1 MKKLLLVVAGIALLA
16 VACRAEVNVLVDI
29 NQDRSGSATFE
40 FGLDDEFKNL
50 IESSGGSTEDLL
62 ADVNLAAEGG
72 EATTRT
78 EGDMTYTGVRK
89 DFTDVDEILGDLTG
103 ETNSDG
109 PFTDFSFDMDDKTA
123 ELTATISAPEQD
135 AGDLPIDPSTIT
147 DDIFSSN
154 FILSMPGNVVEHN
167 ADEVLPDGR
176 LRWDLPILG
185 GTKEVHAVSEFGG
198 SSLWWLWIVLGV
210 VLIVGVIAIIAAV
223 FIGRRQQRE
232 AVNDAAAQYPE
243 PAVVALGVDEAVAA
257 PDPAEEPAGDEPEAA
272 ESSDGDSDRSEEET
286 PDESETSQ
294 KPETSDEGS
303 DDNS

>member
-62 ADVNLAAEGG
+62 EEANLAAEGG
-72 EATTRT
+72 VATTRT

-89 DFTDVDEILGDLTG
+89 DFTDVDEIVGDLTG
-103 ETNSDG
+103 ESNSDG
-109 PFTDFSFDMDDKTA
+109 PFTDFSFEMDGKTA

-154 FILSMPGNVVEHN
+154 FILSMPGTVVEHN

-185 GTKEVHAVSEFGG
+185 GTKEVHALSEFGG

-210 VLIVGVIAIIAAV
+210 VLVVGVIAIIAAV
-223 FIGRRQQRE
+223 IIGRRQQRD

-243 PAVVALGVDEAVAA
+243 SAVETLGGADASEASNDDV
-257 PDPAEEPAGDEPEAA
+257 PGDDDSGEGETEA
-272 ESSDGDSDRSEEET
+272 S
-286 PDESETSQ
+286 DESETSDDA
-294 KPETSDEGS
+294 PDE
-303 DDNS
+303 D